1 MSGPVNI
8 NKATSH
14 KIHTELGIS
23 KTKSHAIIEARKKS
37 NGQLTMDD
45 LKNIFKPHFN
55 FVEFLVETGAI
66 EFGSPWVG
74 NKSSHV
80 LSNDDGNAPSMH
92 LASDVTKVL
101 LSTRGLCPPASELS
115 EGATSVSVIGDADQG
130 LGQWKWVNIPELV
143 DSFKRGRNV
152 VERMHVALICE
163 EAVFEDDIEQSGR

>member
-74 NKSSHV
+74 NELSHV
-80 LSNDDGNAPSMH
+80 LNNPKGI
-92 LASDVTKVL
+92 SDQVSK
-101 LSTRGLCPPASELS
+101 STRVPTAPEQEMHKAQDNSPVPKETAS
-115 EGATSVSVIGDADQG
+115 
-130 LGQWKWVNIPELV
+130 
-143 DSFKRGRNV
+143 F
-152 VERMHVALICE
+152 IC
-163 EAVFEDDIEQSGR
+163 FINRWC